1 MKTTDTDNKTA
12 SAQPENR
19 ARFYTTSA
27 TIKGALCGHI
37 WMPQVK
43 ATLPITEDLH
53 ARFNRFSD
61 KAGATF
67 RDALLSTLNEKG
79 GDFQSAQFTADTSLV
94 ITRCKFIG
102 GSRSTRFETKI
113 REIPISELP
122 DCEDLVDA
130 DTYSY
135 DFDNQY

>member
-1 MKTTDTDNKTA
+1 MNTDKTTTTA

-27 TIKGALCGHI
+27 KIQGALCGHI

-43 ATLPITEDLH
+43 ATVAISEDLH

-61 KAGATF
+61 KSGATF

-102 GSRSTRFETKI
+102 GNRSTRFETRI

-122 DCEDLVDA
+122 DCADLVHA
-130 DTYSY
+130 ETYSY
-135 DFDNQY
+135 DFDETD